1 MCWPYLKS
9 SDSYCK
15 NPSSNANVMSSA
27 TAGPYSPMMDEES
40 AVLGPASHLDGEN
53 FGVVD
58 TAVGAPD
65 MA

>member
-1 MCWPYLKS
+1 
-9 SDSYCK
+9 
-15 NPSSNANVMSSA
+15 MSSA

-40 AVLGPASHLDGEN
+40 AVLGPASHLDREN
-53 FGVVD
+53 LGVVD